1 MDRIKKASEIKLIM
15 KKFIK
20 KVSDISKK
28 IFNQLSGMN
37 EQYMQTAMGIEFRKN
52 KIKFM
57 REAGLELFYDNHPI
71 GLHELDFLIM
81 PCLDIKNPLIIEVK
95 VSTGLT
101 EEHRQQLKNYLRS
114 ASKNENIIIKKVT
127 DGLLVNFKKNETFVQ
142 SSRKKKEIQDIE
154 IELWNLKKN
163 KMVKVFPDTE
173 TNLDNK

>member
-1 MDRIKKASEIKLIM
+1 MARVKETTEIILIM
-15 KKFIK
+15 KKFIEK
-20 KVSDISKK
+20 ISDISKK
-28 IFNQLSGMN
+28 VFNQLSGMN
-37 EQYMQTAMGIEFRKN
+37 EQYIQTAMGIEFRKN

-114 ASKNENIIIKKVT
+114 ASNNENIIINKVT
-127 DGLLVNFKKNETFVQ
+127 KGLLINFKKNETFVK
-142 SSRKKKEIQDIE
+142 SLRKKKETSDVE
-154 IELWNLKKN
+154 IELWNLNKK
-163 KMVKVFPDTE
+163 KMNKVFPVSVPEND
-173 TNLDNK
+173 

>member
-1 MDRIKKASEIKLIM
+1 M

-20 KVSDISKK
+20 KISNISKK

-37 EQYMQTAMGIEFRKN
+37 EQYIQTAMGIEFRKN

-81 PCLDIKNPLIIEVK
+81 PCLDLKNPLIIEVK

-114 ASKNENIIIKKVT
+114 ASNNENIIINKVT
-127 DGLLVNFKKNETFVQ
+127 YGLLINFKKSETFVQ

-154 IELWNLKKN
+154 IELWNLKKS

-173 TNLDNK
+173 TDLDN

>member
-1 MDRIKKASEIKLIM
+1 
-15 KKFIK
+15 
-20 KVSDISKK
+20 
-28 IFNQLSGMN
+28 
-37 EQYMQTAMGIEFRKN
+37 
-52 KIKFM
+52 M